1 MSGKEMQKGVKAPV
15 AAVVLGAIAIV
26 VLLSS
31 IVIYDGN
38 WNREMLFNFVRLWK
52 AGFYINAFFA
62 LISEL
67 LYFLFLASLVA
78 APLLTRKY
86 FWACT
91 IPFGLRIA
99 SALFSMLEELRSSEY
114 IATRAEIIILLLIAG
129 IPLLLFSLGAIRDK
143 TVAIACAAAA
153 VGLLFIFS
161 IFRMGPYIIDR
172 TVDLSG
178 LLGFI

>member
-31 IVIYDGN
+31 IVIYDGDYE
-38 WNREMLFNFVRLWK
+38 WNIEMLFNFVRLWK
-52 AGFYINAFFA
+52 MGFYINAFFA
-62 LISEL
+62 LISEI

-129 IPLLLFSLGAIRDK
+129 IPLLLFSLGVIKDK
-143 TVAIACAAAA
+143 IVVIVCAAAA

-161 IFRMGPYIIDR
+161 IFRMGDR
-172 TVDLSG
+172 KSVV
-178 LLGFI
+178 